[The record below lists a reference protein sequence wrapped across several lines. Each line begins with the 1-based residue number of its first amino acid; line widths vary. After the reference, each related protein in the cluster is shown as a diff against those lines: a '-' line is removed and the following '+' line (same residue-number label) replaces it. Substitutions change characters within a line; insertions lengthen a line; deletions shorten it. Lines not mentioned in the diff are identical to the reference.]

1 MESESLAPVSGMRII
16 QIISRTSSSA
26 LCLGSMVLLFSAA
39 ARADMPDGPG
49 KSATIRVCGKCHSP
63 ERAASL
69 HQSHAAWE
77 DTITKMVKLGAQ
89 GSDEEFE
96 AVLAYLSGH
105 FGPEVPG
112 PININKASVVD
123 LETTLLLRR
132 SQAKAVIAYRSQNGD
147 FKSLADLR
155 NVPGLDMQQIDAK
168 KARIVF

>member
-1 MESESLAPVSGMRII
+1 MRII
-16 QIISRTSSSA
+16 PTISRTAGSA
-26 LCLGSMVLLFSAA
+26 LCLAGMVLLFSAG
-39 ARADMPDGPG
+39 ARADLPDGPG

-63 ERAASL
+63 ERAASV
-69 HQSHAAWE
+69 HQSYSAWE

-105 FGPEVPG
+105 FAPEIPG
-112 PININKASVVD
+112 PININKASLVD

-147 FKSLADLR
+147 FKSLSDLR
-155 NVPGLDMQQIDAK
+155 NVPGLDLQQIDAK